1 MNIPKSP
8 LGLESSMEASSCLT
22 GIGCRNAILVR
33 GAFSLVMEVAV
44 SRGDA
49 RICHDDDVDDDD
61 KDERAVR

>member
-1 MNIPKSP
+1 
-8 LGLESSMEASSCLT
+8 
-22 GIGCRNAILVR
+22 
-33 GAFSLVMEVAV
+33 MEVAV